1 MLFFD
6 SLILIHTRSCDIR
19 VDRAGSRLK
28 IKNQCHRT
36 KEHLQRNKNTCDKK
50 TFAFCLWQLVRSPP
64 KRTKGTAT
72 NPRLIQ
78 VWSRARSAFRTLLCL
93 HYCQIRAAERP
104 FNRDEGEPR
113 LLAWSLVAS
122 KALVGTEHTTGRR
135 DTFSSVIGRLFGVIW
150 KEKKTHLFHY
160 QPTCG
165 GQTFFSLVIM
175 YLSCPCSDKHW
186 LFVLHQFLCK
196 LSHQCLQMAGVN
208 LKIQPK
214 NPGPVLRFWLKS

>member
-1 MLFFD
+1 MSMLFFD

-19 VDRAGSRLK
+19 VDRAGSQLK

-36 KEHLQRNKNTCDKK
+36 KVHLQRNKNTCDKK

-104 FNRDEGEPR
+104 FNRDDFQPEAQRRARHR
-113 LLAWSLVAS
+113 LVQNISW
-122 KALVGTEHTTGRR
+122 
-135 DTFSSVIGRLFGVIW
+135 DTVSSVIGRLFGVIR
-150 KEKKTHLFHY
+150 KEKKHVFHHLSRRHVGADIFLA
-160 QPTCG
+160 Q
-165 GQTFFSLVIM
+165 
-175 YLSCPCSDKHW
+175 LSCIYHILVVINIGSSCYIN
-186 LFVLHQFLCK
+186 FF
-196 LSHQCLQMAGVN
+196 AN
-208 LKIQPK
+208 
-214 NPGPVLRFWLKS
+214 